1 MGARK
6 PLKCDEII
14 EKLNKQ
20 YNISAN
26 RKTIYDDIA
35 ALTCFVNVK
44 HWRHDGYW
52 VEKGGLTMPRYIDA
66 DLILPEMES
75 KLDMQE
81 LYLPAH
87 FQEFIVDEIP
97 TADVAPVRHG
107 HWIIN
112 SDGYYPQCSECM
124 SEPRGR
130 EMTKYCGE
138 CGAKMDGDKYARKI
152 H

>member
-1 MGARK
+1 
-6 PLKCDEII
+6 
-14 EKLNKQ
+14 
-20 YNISAN
+20 
-26 RKTIYDDIA
+26 
-35 ALTCFVNVK
+35 
-44 HWRHDGYW
+44 
-52 VEKGGLTMPRYIDA
+52 MPRYIDA

-75 KLDMQE
+75 KFDMQE

-97 TADVAPVRHG
+97 AADVAPVRHG

>member
-1 MGARK
+1 M
-6 PLKCDEII
+6 I
-14 EKLNKQ
+14 EK
-20 YNISAN
+20 
-26 RKTIYDDIA
+26 
-35 ALTCFVNVK
+35 
-44 HWRHDGYW
+44 
-52 VEKGGLTMPRYIDA
+52 EYIDLEETVTTLKRNSQKYFSSFHKGYVQAIEDLA
-66 DLILPEMES
+66 DI
-75 KLDMQE
+75 
-81 LYLPAH
+81 PA
-87 FQEFIVDEIP
+87 
-97 TADVAPVRHG
+97 AKVAPVRHG

>member
-1 MGARK
+1 
-6 PLKCDEII
+6 
-14 EKLNKQ
+14 
-20 YNISAN
+20 
-26 RKTIYDDIA
+26 
-35 ALTCFVNVK
+35 
-44 HWRHDGYW
+44 
-52 VEKGGLTMPRYIDA
+52 MPRYIDA

-75 KLDMQE
+75 KFDMQE
-81 LYLPAH
+81 LYLSAH

>member
-1 MGARK
+1 MPSYIEEGAL
-6 PLKCDEII
+6 LKE
-14 EKLNKQ
+14 LNDPDIFDT
-20 YNISAN
+20 YNDYSMVFD
-26 RKTIYDDIA
+26 TIDN
-35 ALTCFVNVK
+35 F
-44 HWRHDGYW
+44 
-52 VEKGGLTMPRYIDA
+52 
-66 DLILPEMES
+66 
-75 KLDMQE
+75 
-81 LYLPAH
+81 
-87 FQEFIVDEIP
+87 P

>member
-1 MGARK
+1 MPSYIEAGAL
-6 PLKCDEII
+6 LKE
-14 EKLNKQ
+14 LNDPDIFDT
-20 YNISAN
+20 YNDYSMVFD
-26 RKTIYDDIA
+26 TIDN
-35 ALTCFVNVK
+35 F
-44 HWRHDGYW
+44 
-52 VEKGGLTMPRYIDA
+52 
-66 DLILPEMES
+66 
-75 KLDMQE
+75 
-81 LYLPAH
+81 
-87 FQEFIVDEIP
+87 P

>member
-1 MGARK
+1 M
-6 PLKCDEII
+6 P
-14 EKLNKQ
+14 EKYIKAADCEK
-20 YNISAN
+20 YF
-26 RKTIYDDIA
+26 YDHLDDVHIA
-35 ALTCFVNVK
+35 AAMNAI
-44 HWRHDGYW
+44 D
-52 VEKGGLTMPRYIDA
+52 EMPD
-66 DLILPEMES
+66 
-75 KLDMQE
+75 
-81 LYLPAH
+81 
-87 FQEFIVDEIP
+87 
-97 TADVAPVRHG
+97 ADVAPVRHG

>member
-1 MGARK
+1 MAEK
-6 PLKCDEII
+6 EYI
-14 EKLNKQ
+14 EKETVLKHFDEVMNNEFCDADFK
-20 YNISAN
+20 
-26 RKTIYDDIA
+26 KA
-35 ALTCFVNVK
+35 ALGFSIYVS
-44 HWRHDGYW
+44 R
-52 VEKGGLTMPRYIDA
+52 LA
-66 DLILPEMES
+66 
-75 KLDMQE
+75 
-81 LYLPAH
+81 
-87 FQEFIVDEIP
+87 
-97 TADVAPVRHG
+97 TADVVPIRHG

>member
-1 MGARK
+1 
-6 PLKCDEII
+6 
-14 EKLNKQ
+14 
-20 YNISAN
+20 
-26 RKTIYDDIA
+26 
-35 ALTCFVNVK
+35 
-44 HWRHDGYW
+44 
-52 VEKGGLTMPRYIDA
+52 MPRYIDA

-75 KLDMQE
+75 KFDMQE
-81 LYLPAH
+81 LYLPVH
-87 FQEFIVDEIP
+87 FQELIVDEIP

-107 HWIIN
+107 RWIIN

>member
-1 MGARK
+1 MAEK
-6 PLKCDEII
+6 EYI
-14 EKLNKQ
+14 EREAAYKACEA
-20 YNISAN
+20 YFSGVCVYDVSASEVIN
-26 RKTIYDDIA
+26 D
-35 ALTCFVNVK
+35 FENVIEA
-44 HWRHDGYW
+44 
-52 VEKGGLTMPRYIDA
+52 V
-66 DLILPEMES
+66 
-75 KLDMQE
+75 
-81 LYLPAH
+81 
-87 FQEFIVDEIP
+87 P
-97 TADVAPVRHG
+97 TADVVPIRHG